1 MVDGGGVVFSSKS
14 PARSN
19 DLKRREWAGSGD
31 WPKATSEE
39 SSLAKEGTG
48 QLPVLQ
54 AAAFVVSLK
63 LRRTHLSGRGWPHV
77 CVCVE
82 GGGGGWGGR
91 SAGGKSQRQ
100 SGTDVSDH

>member
-1 MVDGGGVVFSSKS
+1 MVDGGGGDVFSSKS

-77 CVCVE
+77 CVSVCVWR
-82 GGGGGWGGR
+82 G